1 MFFLIIFFRNQKDLE
16 ATVVLNSTIQRANEK
31 NVMDYCREGFEKTRK
46 VLKELESVTFD
57 QKEDEDTEALYEN
70 IQALLGKIN
79 QLQTEINNIRE
90 NIDHFD
96 KKYLTNELN
105 ELEKRIEKKRVDN
118 DKLPKIFEIL
128 VKLQEEFEKIRSK
141 AYVNGK

>member
-1 MFFLIIFFRNQKDLE
+1 LFFLIIFFRNQKDLE